1 MEEGSRNEA
10 GGRNE
15 DEDPGGHPTG
25 GAATVNE
32 GGGGDLRVTVSLT
45 THQQQDVTMEG
56 KGILNTPGR
65 PTRGGTPRESLM
77 EEVKGVMPAKEED
90 STGPTS
96 CNQVPGHTRQVS
108 EWTSRHPQT

>member
-25 GAATVNE
+25 GMAKVNE

-56 KGILNTPGR
+56 KGILDTPGVSVE
-65 PTRGGTPRESLM
+65 TDKRGDS
-77 EEVKGVMPAKEED
+77 KGVPHGGGKGGDA
-90 STGPTS
+90 SQGGRLHGAHQLQPGPRS
-96 CNQVPGHTRQVS
+96 HSPGQ
-108 EWTSRHPQT
+108 